1 VDRLD
6 TLVSTLS
13 SAGFVAPEEEARELL
28 ARAGGDDALLDIL
41 VGRRLMGEPLAWITG
56 RIAFCGLELRVDPG
70 VYVPRWQTEQLARR
84 AVELL
89 PPAGVAVD
97 LCTGTGAI
105 ARVLIAAQA
114 GAHAHTQAH
123 AQAQPHT
130 QAHTQ
135 AQGAAR
141 VVATDTDQRAV
152 SCARANGVETYCGDL
167 FAPLPPNLEGH
178 VDLVVGVV
186 PYVPTPALDLLQRDT
201 LTFESPLSYDGGPDG
216 TDILR
221 RVLTESP
228 RFLRSGGAV
237 LVELG
242 GEEADALNG
251 DLSRL
256 GYVDVAVLLDED
268 DDVRG
273 LEATWSG

>member
-1 VDRLD
+1 VDRRRA
-6 TLVSTLS
+6 LVSTLS
-13 SAGFVAPEEEARELL
+13 TAGFVAPEEEANELL
-28 ARAGGDDALLDIL
+28 ARAGADDALLDVL
-41 VGRRLMGEPLAWITG
+41 VGRRLTGEPLAWITG
-56 RIAFCGLELRVDPG
+56 RVSFCDLELAVDPG

-105 ARVLIAAQA
+105 ARVLAAD
-114 GAHAHTQAH
+114 H
-123 AQAQPHT
+123 AQD
-130 QAHTQ
+130 
-135 AQGAAR
+135 GAR
-141 VVATDTDQRAV
+141 VVATDMDQRAV
-152 SCARANGVETYCGDL
+152 ACARANGVEAYCGDL
-167 FAPLPPNLEGH
+167 FAPLPGGFDGQ
-178 VDLVVGVV
+178 VDLVVAVV
-186 PYVPTPALDLLQRDT
+186 PYVPTHALALLQRDT

-221 RVLTESP
+221 RVVTESP
-228 RFLRSGGAV
+228 RYLRPGGTI
-237 LVELG
+237 LLELG
-242 GEEADALNG
+242 GEEADALTG

-256 GYVDVAVLLDED
+256 GYVDVALLLDDD